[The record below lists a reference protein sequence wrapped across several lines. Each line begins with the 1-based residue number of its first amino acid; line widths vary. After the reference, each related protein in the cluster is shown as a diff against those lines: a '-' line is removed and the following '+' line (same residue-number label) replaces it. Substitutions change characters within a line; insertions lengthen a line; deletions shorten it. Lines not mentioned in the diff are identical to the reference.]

1 MLERASGPFLL
12 AYMLPALASS
22 RSQLLHSPRVCHN
35 RGDQNKSEAH
45 LSVER
50 WSAKRKCGPRQQ
62 QSVARPRASIPASA
76 QRWCRDARCQPRPCR
91 RLR

>member
-50 WSAKRKCGPRQQ
+50 WPAKRKCGPRQQ
-62 QSVARPRASIPASA
+62 LDLTRHLQVVIA
-76 QRWCRDARCQPRPCR
+76 QPRR
-91 RLR
+91 